1 MDYLKTNKQL
11 IVLLDII
18 ILIKILNK
26 NDSKPRTD
34 VSDYEI

>member
-1 MDYLKTNKQL
+1 MDYLKKNKQL

-26 NDSKPRTD
+26 NDSKARTD